1 MKYVV
6 AVSGGVDSISLLHM
20 LVGQSLELGSQIE
33 VGSTV
38 SKLSELSSQ
47 NSFVVAHF
55 DHGIR
60 EDSAEDEKFV
70 RGLAEKYGLT
80 YESKRVELGPNT
92 SEDEARKVRYNFLRS
107 CCKKYNAQLITAHH
121 QDDLIETVL
130 INLLRGTGWRGLA
143 AMTKNFPISN
153 QKSIIKNQ
161 GVLRPLLDMTKAEIL
176 AYAQQ
181 HDLSWREDSTNN
193 DHTYLR
199 NYVRQVLLPM
209 VHKTNPDFSQSI
221 LELSKNVQTIRPEI
235 ESQLQKLIP
244 GDLTFKRYNFIMWPD
259 EVAREVIYTVLTKL
273 DPDWHPS
280 SVQLVRALHFIKS
293 GLSSKDLIIS
303 KHLKLS
309 LETTTVQFKKY

>member
-20 LVGQSLELGSQIE
+20 LVQQSLN
-33 VGSTV
+33 
-38 SKLSELSSQ
+38 LSSQ
-47 NSFVVAHF
+47 SLDNDQSSKISFVVAHF

-70 RGLAEKYGLT
+70 RGLAQKYGLT
-80 YESKRVELGPNT
+80 YESQRVELGPST
-92 SEDEARKVRYNFLRS
+92 SEDEARKVRYNFLRN

-143 AMTKNFPISN
+143 SMTQMPNGKCQI
-153 QKSIIKNQ
+153 
-161 GVLRPLLDMTKAEIL
+161 LRPLLNMTKTEIL
-176 AYAQQ
+176 EYAQQ
-181 HDLSWREDSTNN
+181 HNLSWREDSTNN

-209 VHKTNPDFSQSI
+209 VHKTKPDFSQTI

-280 SVQLVRALHFIKS
+280 SVQLARALHFIKS
-293 GLSSKDLIIS
+293 GLSSKELIIS